1 MPESLSA
8 EQVVD
13 RCGPVVFRTL
23 RRFRMTQEDRD
34 DCWQTVFLRL
44 FENDHARLRAWRGD
58 GNLCAYIAVMANR
71 VAIDLL
77 RSRTFVKRGRT
88 WQREVPLEPA
98 FDRESDDKPV
108 DDTMGLPSEGII
120 RQVAS
125 TCLTP
130 RQFEIY
136 ERYCRGENAEEIGQ
150 ALNMTP
156 NNVYVER
163 NRLIRALR
171 ECVKQRGLWHL

>member
-1 MPESLSA
+1 
-8 EQVVD
+8 
-13 RCGPVVFRTL
+13 
-23 RRFRMTQEDRD
+23 
-34 DCWQTVFLRL
+34 
-44 FENDHARLRAWRGD
+44 
-58 GNLCAYIAVMANR
+58 
-71 VAIDLL
+71 
-77 RSRTFVKRGRT
+77 
-88 WQREVPLEPA
+88 
-98 FDRESDDKPV
+98 
-108 DDTMGLPSEGII
+108 MGLPSEAII

-163 NRLIRALR
+163 NRMIRALR
-171 ECVKQRGLWHL
+171 ECLKQRGLWPL